1 MADSTPCHQDL
12 FDDQGFLEDPAL
24 WSRDLALAIA
34 AELRLG
40 ELTETHWDLIDRL
53 RGEYLQGRARPD
65 PCRALGLQEDCAER
79 LFGGMA
85 VAWRVA
91 GLPAPVSPPHTPWSS
106 RAGASRQ
113 LR

>member
-1 MADSTPCHQDL
+1 MDDSTPCHQDL
-12 FDDQGFLEDPAL
+12 FDEQGFLEDPEL

-53 RGEYLQGRARPD
+53 RGDYLEGCARID
-65 PCRALGLQEDCAER
+65 PCRALGLPVDCAER
-79 LFGGMA
+79 LFGG
-85 VAWRVA
+85 VRTAWRVA
-91 GLPAPVSPPHTPWSS
+91 GLPASGSP
-106 RAGASRQ
+106 RGASLAPGGEGGRQ

>member
-1 MADSTPCHQDL
+1 MDDSTPCHQDL
-12 FDDQGFLEDPAL
+12 FDEQGFLEDPEL

-53 RGEYLQGRARPD
+53 RGDYLEGHARAD
-65 PCRALGLQEDCAER
+65 PCRALGLPADCAER
-79 LFGGMA
+79 LFGDMRT
-85 VAWRVA
+85 AWRIA
-91 GLPAPVSPPHTPWSS
+91 GLPAADSPR
-106 RAGASRQ
+106 RAPLVPGGGAVRQ